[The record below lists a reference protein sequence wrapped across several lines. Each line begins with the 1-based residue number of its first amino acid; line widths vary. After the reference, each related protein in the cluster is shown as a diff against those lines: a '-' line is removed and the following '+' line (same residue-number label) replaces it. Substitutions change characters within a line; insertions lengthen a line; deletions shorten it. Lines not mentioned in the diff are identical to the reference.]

1 MPGFTGLIAG
11 QLLIA
16 LTQPLVMALIAKLA
30 RVWFAPAQQLR
41 ATSIGTLALFVGL
54 ALAFTVLPPTSNLSI
69 AVPQRIDVLVL
80 LALTALSF
88 IIVPPAPTPH
98 RSQARRVGQECVSP

>member
-16 LTQPLVMALIAKLA
+16 LTQPLAMALIAKLA

-41 ATSIGTLALFVGL
+41 ATSIGTLALLVGL
-54 ALAFTVLPPTSNLSI
+54 ALAFTVLPPTSNMSI
-69 AVPQRIDVLVL
+69 AITPRIHVLAF
-80 LALTALSF
+80 LALTSLSF
-88 IIVPPAPTPH
+88 LTVPPTPAPPFATGPA
-98 RSQARRVGQECVSP
+98 SKTKTTQ